1 MTLSVLFI
9 YWNMHVLYILYMKS
23 ICNIKINGTHIYGR
37 LCTLYFFDGS
47 FLSRSEQKRIIYF
60 FFKGIGVFSSWRIQM
75 FIYTHKGINFW
86 WVFAWNI
93 FVLQVGIISDN
104 RWKPTVSLALT
115 NDISEFPLPHN
126 MFTVQ
131 NRIVVVFGLLFFV
144 WFFFVFFFI
153 VS

>member
-1 MTLSVLFI
+1 
-9 YWNMHVLYILYMKS
+9 
-23 ICNIKINGTHIYGR
+23 
-37 LCTLYFFDGS
+37 
-47 FLSRSEQKRIIYF
+47 
-60 FFKGIGVFSSWRIQM
+60 M

-104 RWKPTVSLALT
+104 RWKPTVNLALT

-144 WFFFVFFFI
+144 CFFWCFFCELDICLNFVKVRKHRSKLMTRIKEHYIELTPHSQKKPPKTNKQKKNCRPIAF
-153 VS
+153 

>member
-1 MTLSVLFI
+1 
-9 YWNMHVLYILYMKS
+9 
-23 ICNIKINGTHIYGR
+23 
-37 LCTLYFFDGS
+37 
-47 FLSRSEQKRIIYF
+47 
-60 FFKGIGVFSSWRIQM
+60 M

-131 NRIVVVFGLLFFV
+131 NRIVVVFGLLFF
-144 WFFFVFFFI
+144 FSYFLGELDICLNFVKVRKHRSKLMTRIKEHYIELTPPLPKKPPKNTNKQKKNCRPIAF
-153 VS
+153 